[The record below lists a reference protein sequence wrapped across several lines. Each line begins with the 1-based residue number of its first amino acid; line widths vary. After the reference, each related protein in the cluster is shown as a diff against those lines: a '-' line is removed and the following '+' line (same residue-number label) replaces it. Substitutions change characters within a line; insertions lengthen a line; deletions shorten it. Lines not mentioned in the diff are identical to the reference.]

1 MATWKAG
8 LRDGGT
14 FEEGY
19 MAWIIPRIHLLQ
31 GYISTCPGPTLL
43 VTSQIVKQS
52 TLTIFMGPQSFS
64 WMRCL
69 SIRVA
74 GRESQLKWG

>member
-1 MATWKAG
+1 MALWKAG
-8 LRDGGT
+8 LKGSYILA
-14 FEEGY
+14 EGY
-19 MAWIIPRIHLLQ
+19 MAWIMPRLHLLQ

-43 VTSQIVKQS
+43 VIPDDETER
-52 TLTIFMGPQSFS
+52 LDDFMGPQSFS